1 MDGFIKFL
9 IKIDGKIIIRD
20 LEGGNEVSI
29 SPKGV
34 KLPLS
39 RSEAAM
45 IYDMT
50 LPILERAGI
59 NLKHD
64 ESFQKLNIL
73 SLKKLKEIAEDV
85 LQDLRGIAERNFD
98 REVLKLLENGRV
110 EIDEKLEQVLI
121 AFPLNEAESLDR
133 EKCYADLQKER
144 LNLTG
149 YFIPV
154 KLTMLWNGVEIYS
167 GHDSV
172 HNPHLAKLLV
182 EKLIYELRVVRDI
195 YCRISRIGVSLQ
207 ERRWMEETRMR
218 SST

>member
-1 MDGFIKFL
+1 MDSFIKFL
-9 IKIDGKIIIRD
+9 IKIDGKIVIRD
-20 LEGGNEVSI
+20 LEGGNEVLI
-29 SPKGV
+29 SPRGV

-39 RSEAAM
+39 RREAAM
-45 IYDMT
+45 IYDVT

-64 ESFQKLNIL
+64 ESFQKLNTL
-73 SLKKLKEIAEDV
+73 SLKKLKGIAEDV
-85 LQDLRGIAERNFD
+85 LQDLRRIAEKNFD

-121 AFPLNEAESLDR
+121 AFPLNGAESPDR
-133 EKCYADLQKER
+133 EKCYADLQKEK

-195 YCRISRIGVSLQ
+195 YCRISRVGVSLQ

-218 SST
+218 PSA